1 MKDSKMKTTQHREHH
16 APNSTTSSDT
26 KRLTKFNRAK
36 QFVAVAGSAAI
47 LACSTVSSSA
57 IHSKA
62 TYLNVAD
69 KAVRLLDS
77 PLTTRQRQLRNA
89 ENFNRLPAPDQQV
102 YALAVTYYS
111 MFQLGSPGHRLTAG
125 ELAQDIATVDVY
137 CGAYAGT
144 LDGTFPSF
152 LSGVQTLC
160 GGFGSFLPSNRVILD
175 LPVDPEQLERIDP
188 ACLFELAVSI
198 RPVNNAQMIKTI
210 GSVMAQVEAF
220 QEDLDAMIDSMKT
233 DFLAGAI
240 LAWIWDVCKS
250 GDRDDDGD
258 GIRNGSDDDQDGD
271 DLYDSEYGGTDEDN
285 DNDGVP
291 NDDDDYPDDKNDS
304 CFPWP
309 GGDWDYIFASWI
321 NAANT
326 TDLALVPV
334 VQNGWASFYFI
345 PNYLK

>member
-1 MKDSKMKTTQHREHH
+1 MRTTQHQVHY
-16 APNSTTSSDT
+16 APNSSTNSDT
-26 KRLTKFNRAK
+26 QRLTKFNRVK
-36 QFVAVAGSAAI
+36 QFVVVAGLAAI
-47 LACSTVSSSA
+47 LACSTASGSA

-89 ENFNRLPAPDQQV
+89 ENFNRLPASDQQV

-111 MFQLGSPGHRLTAG
+111 MFQSGSPGRRLTAVG
-125 ELAQDIATVDVY
+125 LAQDIATVDVY

-152 LSGVQTLC
+152 LSGVQTLS
-160 GGFGSFLPSNRVILD
+160 GGFGSFLPWNKIIQD
-175 LPVDPEQLERIDP
+175 LPVDPEQLERIDL
-188 ACLFELAVSI
+188 ADLFELAVSI

-210 GSVMAQVEAF
+210 GALMAQIEVF
-220 QEDLDAMIDSMKT
+220 QENLDAMIDSMKT

-271 DLYDSEYGGTDEDN
+271 GLYDSEYGGTDEDN

-291 NDDDDYPDDKNDS
+291 NDDDDYPDDKDDS

-321 NAANT
+321 NAAST

-334 VQNGWASFYFI
+334 VQSGLPGFYFI
-345 PNYLK
+345 PKYLK